1 MNQWWKKSGLW
12 ALPATIPIALGTVC
26 WAQQP
31 PADDLWHYSRF
42 ERAVRSNHS
51 NHIDAVRLSPDRS
64 CAFATTRQGQTVLV
78 ALPNRP
84 DLIQLLTHHR
94 VDIFVQPPSDNPLS
108 QGIASRVC
116 GTEQPQSR
124 TNWRYSQFVQAVQSQ
139 RAIST
144 CNLNVQSQTVAH
156 VRISADRS
164 RAWVTTRDGQ
174 TVWVNLPNDSD
185 LINLLTTHG
194 VEISVLRFLC

>member
-1 MNQWWKKSGLW
+1 
-12 ALPATIPIALGTVC
+12 
-26 WAQQP
+26 
-31 PADDLWHYSRF
+31 
-42 ERAVRSNHS
+42 
-51 NHIDAVRLSPDRS
+51 
-64 CAFATTRQGQTVLV
+64 
-78 ALPNRP
+78 
-84 DLIQLLTHHR
+84 
-94 VDIFVQPPSDNPLS
+94 
-108 QGIASRVC
+108 
-116 GTEQPQSR
+116 
-124 TNWRYSQFVQAVQSQ
+124 VQSQ

>member
-12 ALPATIPIALGTVC
+12 ALPATIPIALGTAC

-31 PADDLWHYSRF
+31 PADELWHYSRF
-42 ERAVRSNHS
+42 ERAVRS

-64 CAFATTRQGQTVLV
+64 CALATTRQGQTVLV

-84 DLIQLLTHHR
+84 DLIQLLTNHR
-94 VDIFVQPPSDNPLS
+94 VDIFVQPPSDDRFS
-108 QGIASRVC
+108 QGIASMVC
-116 GTEQPQSR
+116 GSEQPQ
-124 TNWRYSQFVQAVQSQ
+124 THDTWRYSQFVQAVQSQ
-139 RAIST
+139 
-144 CNLNVQSQTVAH
+144 TVAR

-174 TVWVNLPNDSD
+174 TVRVNLPNDPD

-194 VEISVLRFLC
+194 VEISVSYSPGDESF

>member
-31 PADDLWHYSRF
+31 PAYELWHYSRF
-42 ERAVRSNHS
+42 ERAVRS

-64 CAFATTRQGQTVLV
+64 CAFATTRQGQAVLV

-84 DLIQLLTHHR
+84 DLIQLLTNHR
-94 VDIFVQPPSDNPLS
+94 VDIFVQPPSDDRFS

-116 GTEQPQSR
+116 GSEQPQAR
-124 TNWRYSQFVQAVQSQ
+124 ATWRYSQFVQAVQSQ
-139 RAIST
+139 
-144 CNLNVQSQTVAH
+144 TVAR

-174 TVWVNLPNDSD
+174 TVRVNLPNDPD

-194 VEISVLRFLC
+194 VEISVYYSPGDESF